1 MSAWDYAVKNECIQ
15 DIAKIIIDFERNF
28 MDDTEFRRRIIDRVY
43 ELDEP
48 NDVI

>member
-28 MDDTEFRRRIIDRVY
+28 MDDTEFRRSIIDRVY

-48 NDVI
+48 NDLI